1 MKRILF
7 IFTVILTLLMV
18 AGCTADTTSKAQTEN
33 SSEYILKE
41 GGYKLITAIQA
52 KKIMDEQTNYIILD
66 VRTDTEYNEGHIENS
81 VLLPDYTI
89 EDKAEEVMP
98 DKDAMILVYCRS
110 GRRSANAAEKLAEMG
125 YNNVYDFGGIIDWPY
140 GTVKY

>member
-1 MKRILF
+1 MLYE
-7 IFTVILTLLMV
+7 VIT
-18 AGCTADTTSKAQTEN
+18 
-33 SSEYILKE
+33 
-41 GGYKLITAIQA
+41 
-52 KKIMDEQTNYIILD
+52 
-66 VRTDTEYNEGHIENS
+66 RTDTEYNEGHIENS

-110 GRRSANAAEKLAEMG
+110 GRRSANAAEKLADMG